1 MKQKE
6 LKFDIEKING
16 MKSKLADTA
25 DELRDY
31 KEDVM
36 KALDQLKS
44 DWNTTAGKNF
54 MATVNTDWTSEV
66 DKYIKIIGAVE
77 SLLEE
82 AATQY
87 AVVEDEID
95 KLKFY
100 S

>member
-6 LKFDIEKING
+6 LKFDIEKINE

-31 KEDVM
+31 KEDVIE
-36 KALDQLKS
+36 ALNKLKS
-44 DWNTTAGKNF
+44 KWNTTAGINF
-54 MATVNTDWTSEV
+54 MSNVNTDWSSEV

-82 AATQY
+82 AAIQY
-87 AVVEDEID
+87 VLVEDEID
-95 KLKFY
+95 RLKFY
-100 S
+100 A